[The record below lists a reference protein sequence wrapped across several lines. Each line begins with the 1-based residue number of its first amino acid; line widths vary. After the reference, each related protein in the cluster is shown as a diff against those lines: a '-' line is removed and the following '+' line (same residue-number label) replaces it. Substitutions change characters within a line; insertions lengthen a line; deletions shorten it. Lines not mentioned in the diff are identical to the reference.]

1 MFQLSLCDEPMTELT
16 NPGAGGSI
24 FYITADDEFIIK
36 TAQHKEANFLQK
48 LLPGYYMV
56 GTYFKH
62 CSEHVACERSSKMIF
77 YVLWGVI
84 VVFVITIDE
93 QLQ

>member
-1 MFQLSLCDEPMTELT
+1 MVTFLGYLSCLSNCIRFIVDFSSYSVYLLFLFQLSLCDAPLTELS

-24 FYITADDEFIIK
+24 FYISLDDEFIIK

-56 GTYFKH
+56 CCWFN
-62 CSEHVACERSSKMIF
+62 
-77 YVLWGVI
+77 
-84 VVFVITIDE
+84 
-93 QLQ
+93 